1 MSIKVN
7 IHPFLLHL
15 TDERD
20 SVEVSGNNVGE
31 CLNDLV
37 DKYPGLREWLF
48 EKDGKINNLVEV
60 YVNMESSYPE
70 ELAKPVKDGDELQII
85 IIITGG

>member
-1 MSIKVN
+1 MSVKVN

-15 TDERD
+15 TNQQD
-20 SVEVSGNNVGE
+20 SVQAEGNNVGE
-31 CLNDLV
+31 VLNYLV
-37 DKYPGLREWLF
+37 EKYPGLREWLF
-48 EKDGKINNLVEV
+48 EKDGKINNLVEI

-70 ELAKPVKDGDELQII
+70 ELTKPVKEGDELQII